1 MQGILE
7 SDNEHPHYVTQIL
20 GKTLN
25 VVPVSI
31 KQWMLQTR

>member
-7 SDNEHPHYVTQIL
+7 SDNEYPHYVTQIL

-25 VVPVSI
+25 VIPVSI

>member
-1 MQGILE
+1 MEGILE
-7 SDNEHPHYVTQIL
+7 SDNEHPHYVIQITD
-20 GKTLN
+20 KTLN